1 MSAIVQTSNPQ
12 HASYIPGEDKLSD
25 AKEQYV
31 SYIDDENHFSNIKV
45 AVQWLYS

>member
-12 HASYIPGEDKLSD
+12 HASYIPGENKLSD
-25 AKEQYV
+25 V